1 MWTPSACLYL
11 AVDRRGTVNWLDRR
25 LPGSS
30 RYYHYPAGLR
40 HLLSPRRPKYRLVH
54 PIVYDRILSCRVATS
69 LSRSLRF
76 SAASSFIRTS
86 CDPSPVAPVSVESL
100 CVALSSTGPSP
111 RCNLLCRSSLS
122 AIFNLKACAPM
133 SSGCTMLPAR
143 VCCWALVQLVR
154 GASSYQSMHAAAP
167 ICVRQW
173 WRLPQRRTPHRAPPC
188 EELYCIVGP
197 IYLNQTTMVHRAY
210 KHRTSKS
217 PRHIHAHTA
226 HLGYTYTH
234 LSHCNKNT
242 TGNTWNANL
251 NMSKH

>member
-1 MWTPSACLYL
+1 MRRIIFVYSVASVCVCRLLSFFIVSSFSLQLLAIFLFQLSQMDPCDACITRISCWCGRPVRACSWPS
-11 AVDRRGTVNWLDRR
+11 TVEVLSTD
-25 LPGSS
+25 LTEDCPV
-30 RYYHYPAGLR
+30 HHAIIIIPAGLR
-40 HLLSPRRPKYRLVH
+40 QLLSPRRPKYRLVH

-143 VCCWALVQLVR
+143 ICCWALVQLVR
-154 GASSYQSMHAAAP
+154 GAVAINRCM
-167 ICVRQW
+167 
-173 WRLPQRRTPHRAPPC
+173 QRRRFA
-188 EELYCIVGP
+188 
-197 IYLNQTTMVHRAY
+197 
-210 KHRTSKS
+210 
-217 PRHIHAHTA
+217 
-226 HLGYTYTH
+226 
-234 LSHCNKNT
+234 
-242 TGNTWNANL
+242 
-251 NMSKH
+251 